1 MDTIP
6 NRVIAVLRREH
17 RRFDKSGKFGQPI
30 TWVAAKLAKHPMA
43 IKRMVNELNGRWL
56 SAVVNEHGN
65 LDFCCGGHRSFANS
79 QKCKS
84 GVDGVIQVAF
94 VPLVGFLQAEPSD
107 ASLVSDRQPSRWLPR
122 LRAVED
128 SQVDPE
134 GGMKAHFGA
143 HLHELTTAIGDVL
156 CVVNGTATA
165 CGVIPTSNESMTIE
179 KRFVSCEKC
188 LAAIGVRS

>member
-6 NRVIAVLRREH
+6 SRVIAVLRREH

-94 VPLVGFLQAEPSD
+94 VPLVGFYKQNPVTQAW
-107 ASLVSDRQPSRWLPR
+107 SLIDNLLVGYPVSEQLKTLKSIRRV
-122 LRAVED
+122 A
-128 SQVDPE
+128 
-134 GGMKAHFGA
+134 
-143 HLHELTTAIGDVL
+143 
-156 CVVNGTATA
+156 
-165 CGVIPTSNESMTIE
+165 
-179 KRFVSCEKC
+179 
-188 LAAIGVRS
+188 